1 MKLINPTIILVRPQ
15 LSENIGMTA
24 RAMDNFGLS
33 KLFIVNPRAEW
44 PSKLAENSAKQ
55 GINIIKKVKI
65 FTSLQDAVSKFK
77 VVIATT
83 NRKRFI
89 TKQIFNNFY
98 DLNKKISDF
107 KNTAILFGP
116 ENSGLSNQDLR
127 LANYI
132 YTIKTASI
140 NKSLN
145 LSHAVSLISY
155 ELFNSKKMTNI
166 LEENNQQ
173 VTKLDLLNF
182 LNSLINDLDSMNFFK
197 PIEKKESMIDNIF
210 AIYNKMNLTKKELR
224 MLWGM
229 HKKLKNQPKI

>member
-1 MKLINPTIILVRPQ
+1 
-15 LSENIGMTA
+15 MTA

-33 KLFIVNPRAEW
+33 KLFIVNPRDEW

-166 LEENNQQ
+166 LEENNQK

-229 HKKLKNQPKI
+229 HKKLKNQPKL

>member
-1 MKLINPTIILVRPQ
+1 
-15 LSENIGMTA
+15 MTA

-33 KLFIVNPRAEW
+33 KLFIVNPRAGW

-55 GINIIKKVKI
+55 GKNIIKKVKI

-77 VVIATT
+77 IVIATT
-83 NRKRFI
+83 NRKRFL
-89 TKQIFNNFY
+89 TKKAFNYFY
-98 DLNKKISDF
+98 DLNKKISDY

-116 ENSGLSNQDLR
+116 ENSGLSNHDLR

-155 ELFNSKKMTNI
+155 ELFHSRKIMDNLK
-166 LEENNQQ
+166 ENNELA
-173 VTKLDLLNF
+173 TKLDLSNF
-182 LNSLINDLDSMNFFK
+182 LNSLINDLDSMHFFY

-210 AIYNKMNLTKKELR
+210 AIYNKMNLSKKELR